1 MINCRRINT
10 GDITAEYSNSVGFTN
25 FLHKRNLKIKPNVS
39 TEKLQSA
46 RNAAGLSTPFRY
58 ILMRTMT
65 QKYVLRASAM
75 NMGERTTH
83 QLIRGITPSTRRT
96 TRTSVINTAVSHMNI
111 WNKNLESKYLQCILQ
126 SSKLKYIMEQKID
139 LLDWVWTNFLIWQL
153 PFLYIATTNAKSK
166 NIISYKHIKQNE
178 IWDKYCVAHKKK
190 THLQNSDTKPHG

>member
-83 QLIRGITPSTRRT
+83 QLIRGITSSTRRT

-111 WNKNLESKYLQCILQ
+111 WNKNLENKYLQCILFKVLN
-126 SSKLKYIMEQKID
+126 SNTYWSRRLFFFRPSMNLLSHFTTTIPVRSYIKYK
-139 LLDWVWTNFLIWQL
+139 
-153 PFLYIATTNAKSK
+153 
-166 NIISYKHIKQNE
+166 KQ
-178 IWDKYCVAHKKK
+178 
-190 THLQNSDTKPHG
+190 